1 MRRRRHPSQ
10 PARGSFAETSGEC
23 PRRIAERRSWL
34 YSGQTSSPRRAG
46 NYYRAI
52 VAANRMRIGRFCV
65 DWKVVA
71 GLAAVAVGVFLVQP
85 RLFISALPVLLVA
98 ACPLSMVLMMWG
110 MRSMG
115 QSAPPLIAAPQQ
127 RANRE
132 LSPNEQLAHLRG
144 QLSDL
149 QSTQLA
155 IAEQIRSLQAA
166 VDGPEPTGTELAAQ
180 RPA

>member
-1 MRRRRHPSQ
+1 
-10 PARGSFAETSGEC
+10 
-23 PRRIAERRSWL
+23 
-34 YSGQTSSPRRAG
+34 
-46 NYYRAI
+46 
-52 VAANRMRIGRFCV
+52 MRIGRFCI

-71 GLAAVAVGVFLVQP
+71 GLAVVAVGIFLVQP

-115 QSAPPLIAAPQQ
+115 QSAPPVVAAPQQ
-127 RANRE
+127 RADRE
-132 LSPNEQLAHLRG
+132 LTPNEQLARLRG

-166 VDGPEPTGTELAAQ
+166 VDGPEPPATGLAAQ
-180 RPA
+180 RSS